1 MSPFVDVYA
10 ALRVKKRLSKKRSII
25 QTFFPYPFM
34 PPFGI
39 AGLVLK
45 SGTERIQHRPSQI
58 KVLVGRVIA
67 VVINML
73 RLPHLLTGDNL
84 GCQQL

>member
-1 MSPFVDVYA
+1 
-10 ALRVKKRLSKKRSII
+10 
-25 QTFFPYPFM
+25 M

-45 SGTERIQHRPSQI
+45 NGIERIQHRPSQI

-73 RLPHLLTGDNL
+73 CLPNLLTGDNL
-84 GCQQL
+84 VSKQL